1 MFLGSKDILICTI
14 CFCQNIFSLL
24 ICAMLFFLIISDA
37 LLMESHREIYP
48 DSFLTNK
55 QSRYAKVV
63 PQNNEIELE
72 NNTKKIGGG
81 Y

>member
-1 MFLGSKDILICTI
+1 
-14 CFCQNIFSLL
+14 
-24 ICAMLFFLIISDA
+24 MLFFLIISDA